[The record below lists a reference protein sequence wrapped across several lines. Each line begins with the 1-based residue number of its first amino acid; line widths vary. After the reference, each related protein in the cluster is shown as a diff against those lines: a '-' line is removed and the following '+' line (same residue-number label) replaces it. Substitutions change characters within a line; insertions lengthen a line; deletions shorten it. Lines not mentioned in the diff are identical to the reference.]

1 MANAKYLDYF
11 GRPMTGILKACKTTQ
26 LLVGNEGFKFVEI
39 RYNYN
44 THKFRSYVRD
54 IIDLK
59 SKFYGEIE
67 PELPFCTVLP
77 EVYFYTL
84 HPMSMQQLAITVRIV
99 MEKCG
104 WI

>member
-1 MANAKYLDYF
+1 MTNAKYLDYF
-11 GRPMTGILKACKTTQ
+11 GRPMNGIRKACQTTQ
-26 LLVGNEGFKFVEI
+26 LLAGNEGYKFVEI
-39 RYNYN
+39 RYNCRTN
-44 THKFRSYVRD
+44 KFRSYVRD
-54 IIDLK
+54 IIELK

-67 PELPFCTVLP
+67 PELYPPLP
-77 EVYFYTL
+77 EVFFYTL